1 MTTPAID
8 VAVAIVRDDRGRV
21 LMAERTA
28 RQVSA
33 GFWELPG
40 GKIDAGETAA
50 QAVARELQEEVG
62 LRAERLVAWRVHEYA
77 FPLRRV
83 RLHLFR
89 VVAWSGQPHGH
100 EGQQLAWVDPADPA
114 VAPVLPSNL
123 LPLAA
128 LAWPPLLP
136 VLRLSR
142 AADLSWPTLPWAAG
156 LRLWLLAAPALAP
169 TQRVQLA
176 QRLRSAGARLLLE
189 GSPLEALRASASGL
203 FSPAQ
208 ALNALSARPTA
219 QLWLAGCRDE
229 TDLERARR
237 LGADA
242 AVVDV
247 GGDWKRLA
255 RLAAGTPLA
264 LYAGGAAAPEDAGR
278 ALACGAAGVAAVVP
292 IGA

>member
-1 MTTPAID
+1 
-8 VAVAIVRDDRGRV
+8 
-21 LMAERTA
+21 
-28 RQVSA
+28 
-33 GFWELPG
+33 
-40 GKIDAGETAA
+40 
-50 QAVARELQEEVG
+50 
-62 LRAERLVAWRVHEYA
+62 
-77 FPLRRV
+77 
-83 RLHLFR
+83 
-89 VVAWSGQPHGH
+89 
-100 EGQQLAWVDPADPA
+100 

-128 LAWPPLLP
+128 LAWPAVLP

-176 QRLRSAGARLLLE
+176 RRLREALREAGARVLLE
-189 GSPLEALRASASGL
+189 GSPLEALRAGASGL
-203 FSPAQ
+203 YSPAQ

-229 TDLERARR
+229 TDLERAHR

-247 GGDWKRLA
+247 GGDWSRLA

-264 LYAGGAAAPEDAGR
+264 LYAGGAATPDEAAR
-278 ALACGAAGVAAVVP
+278 ALACGGAGVAASVP
-292 IGA
+292 VCA

>member
-8 VAVAIVRDDRGRV
+8 VAVAIVRDDHGRV

-28 RQVSA
+28 RQISA

-62 LRAERLVAWRVHEYA
+62 LQAERLVAWRVHEYA

-89 VVAWSGQPHGH
+89 VVAWSGSPHGH
-100 EGQQLAWVDPADPA
+100 EGQRLAWVDPADPA

-136 VLRLSR
+136 VLRWSHSTGQSLPARPR
-142 AADLSWPTLPWAAG
+142 ASPW
-156 LRLWLLAAPALAP
+156 RLWLLAAPALAP

-189 GSPLEALRASASGL
+189 GSPLEALRAGASGL

-229 TDLERARR
+229 TDLEHAHR

-278 ALACGAAGVAAVVP
+278 ALACGAAGVVAVVP
-292 IGA
+292 VGA